1 MKSPEAKNQNSL
13 SLLIVDDNVHFV
25 SRVTKLVQ
33 EIPKIGPIHI
43 ANTYDEANEKL
54 NKEKPDLVLL
64 DISLQGKNGIG
75 ILEGIVQSGKNCKVI
90 MVTNNTDD
98 YYRQKCIDLGALY
111 FLDKTYDFARIP
123 EIISRLK
130 SA

>member
-1 MKSPEAKNQNSL
+1 MKSSVVSPETAM

-25 SRVTKLVQ
+25 NRVTKLVQ
-33 EIPKIGPIHI
+33 DIPHIGPIHI
-43 ANTYDEANEKL
+43 ANTFDEANEML

-75 ILEGIVQSGKNCKVI
+75 ILEGIVQSGKSCKVI
-90 MVTNNTDD
+90 MVTNNTDE

>member
-1 MKSPEAKNQNSL
+1 MKSTVVSTETAM

-25 SRVTKLVQ
+25 NRVTKLVQ
-33 EIPKIGPIHI
+33 DIPHIGPILI
-43 ANTYDEANEKL
+43 ANTFDEANEML

-75 ILEGIVQSGKNCKVI
+75 ILESIVQSGKHCKVI
-90 MVTNNTDD
+90 MVTNNTDE

>member
-1 MKSPEAKNQNSL
+1 MKSHIPSSEPFL

-25 SRVTKLVQ
+25 TRVTKLVQ
-33 EIPKIGPIHI
+33 DIPHIGPIHI

-54 NKEKPDLVLL
+54 AKEKPDLVLL

-75 ILEGIVQSGKNCKVI
+75 ILEDIVQSGKPCKVI

-111 FLDKTYDFARIP
+111 FLDKTYDFAPIP
-123 EIISRLK
+123 EIITRLK